1 MPVSLIR
8 ESFVLRNKAF
18 FLLKYN
24 ISLTKNMVPSSLQN
38 KGLEPVTHA
47 SLIKSTVYR
56 STNRAIGGIN
66 FSRKKKATD
75 CSVAFNV
82 APQTGLEPVTHGLTV
97 HRSTN

>member
-47 SLIKSTVYR
+47 SLTKST
-56 STNRAIGGIN
+56 TELLGNKL
-66 FSRKKKATD
+66 FKDEKKT
-75 CSVAFNV
+75 CI
-82 APQTGLEPVTHGLTV
+82 
-97 HRSTN
+97 